1 MTNLICP
8 LLSLSRFFSTSFT
21 TNDQFN
27 EKKTLFLLLLLISS
41 NHDHDKINQILFC
54 NLIFRFHCQTN
65 EIHAKKSN
73 EYWSFRYVGDNWW
86 IENVCICYCNCSMY
100 SILPSE
106 QIHFVDWQELMK
118 NMFVH
123 QMQGTNRPSAW
134 LFFFNEKKNKVVW
147 KMSIHDFL
155 VDTRFEKHFRLSNL
169 TISPSLKLTIWEIF
183 NDVHLNVKDF

>member
-1 MTNLICP
+1 MSCFVCFSPGKKIIVHKFSREMAFNKTATTKKKIWFLRRKKHTEQWQTWFA
-8 LLSLSRFFSTSFT
+8 LFFLSLSFFSTSFT

-123 QMQGTNRPSAW
+123 QMQGTNRPSA
-134 LFFFNEKKNKVVW
+134 
-147 KMSIHDFL
+147 
-155 VDTRFEKHFRLSNL
+155 
-169 TISPSLKLTIWEIF
+169 
-183 NDVHLNVKDF
+183 